1 MSEESKKKKTQV
13 VDSVAD
19 KISRSSIV
27 LVTDYR
33 GLTVADMTQLRRK
46 LREQKV
52 EYLVVKNTL
61 ATLAG
66 RA

>member
-33 GLTVADMTQLRRK
+33 GLTVADMTQLRLK
-46 LREQKV
+46 LR
-52 EYLVVKNTL
+52 
-61 ATLAG
+61 
-66 RA
+66 